1 MMTVAKVTKDERS
14 RRAAA
19 PLSMA
24 LLLALVLSACAKP
37 AFLEAE
43 LPDDGPPIATSQ
55 AAAIR
60 FAEKVA
66 RAGES
71 AAESKRL
78 SLTVTQQEVTSFL
91 SLGSIMTE
99 QLGALGINNM
109 GDLQALEGSPEL
121 AAIEGLP
128 AWLDVIR
135 SSDGRLD
142 LNPRVT
148 IREPVVYFKGNGQI
162 IIRGY
167 AEALGQR
174 QPLRLVLAPRA
185 SEGEMVLDFV
195 EGNLGPVDIPE
206 ALIDSIGK
214 GLVKLILLGDEFVE
228 VNEISVTDG
237 SMTVRSDYRK

>member
-1 MMTVAKVTKDERS
+1 MV
-14 RRAAA
+14 
-19 PLSMA
+19 
-24 LLLALVLSACAKP
+24 LLLILSACARP
-37 AFLEAE
+37 AFLDEE

-66 RAGES
+66 NAGEA
-71 AAESKRL
+71 AAETKRL
-78 SLTVTQQEVTSFL
+78 NLTLTQEEVSSFL
-91 SLGSIMTE
+91 DLGSIMTE
-99 QLGALGINNM
+99 QLGALGIYSM
-109 GDLQALEGSPEL
+109 GDLQAMEGAPEL

-128 AWLDVIR
+128 AWLDIIR

-148 IREPVVYFKGNGQI
+148 IREPEVYFKDNGHI

-206 ALIDSIGK
+206 SLIDSIGS
-214 GLVKLILLGDEFVE
+214 GLVKLILLGDRFVE
-228 VNEISVTDG
+228 VNEISVSNGKITLRG
-237 SMTVRSDYRK
+237 GYRN